1 MRVAG
6 GFLGRLGGL
15 FGGRRLLG
23 GESCFLGDVVSLTP
37 LRVRRGS
44 QARRDRVEIC
54 RITLGIASRKHL
66 EARRWPASLRW
77 TWRPW
82 GAPPQWSEQSCQLG
96 RVLLR
101 LIHPSKAGG
110 VQVAIQGP
118 GPERIAI
125 GRASGGPGQQRR
137 SDSSGRLISCVVTS
151 ALEHVCGRPSGGV
164 DAGAKP
170 GGGGE
175 EVFPALATR
184 RDVLLRIAR
193 VGAGRQKLRD
203 QRRVIDRQLV
213 DRPDSHGR
221 LAELAGGRSCTRI
234 SGSEFADQRSASRDE
249 LLERSVIQPG
259 RVHGWSV

>member
-23 GESCFLGDVVSLTP
+23 GESGFLREVVGLTP

-44 QARRDRVEIC
+44 QACRDRVEIC
-54 RITLGIASRKHL
+54 RITLGIASRKEL
-66 EARRWPASLRW
+66 EARRCPASLRW
-77 TWRPW
+77 TWRRW
-82 GAPPQWSEQSCQLG
+82 GPPPQWSEQGCQLG

-110 VQVAIQGP
+110 VDVAIQGP
-118 GPERIAI
+118 GPERTAIA
-125 GRASGGPGQQRR
+125 RASGGRRQQRR
-137 SDSSGRLISCVVTS
+137 SDSSSRLISCAVTS
-151 ALEHVCGRPSGGV
+151 ALEDLCGRPSCGV
-164 DAGAKP
+164 DAVAKP

-175 EVFPALATR
+175 EVFPALAPR

-193 VGAGRQKLRD
+193 VGAGRQKLGD

-234 SGSEFADQRSASRDE
+234 SGSEFADQRRPSRDE
-249 LLERSVIQPG
+249 ILERSVIQPG
-259 RVHGWSV
+259 RVHGSSV